1 MDIDTA
7 IRNAKTNRDCYLC
20 SKPGHIMRF
29 CPQGPNRIHGMLH
42 EMGPSVHM
50 SIMEE
55 LSGMVET
62 EEEEEEELFVN
73 EGLEEIAEDFTNG
86 QK

>member
-1 MDIDTA
+1 
-7 IRNAKTNRDCYLC
+7 
-20 SKPGHIMRF
+20 
-29 CPQGPNRIHGMLH
+29 
-42 EMGPSVHM
+42 MGPSVRM

-62 EEEEEEELFVN
+62 EEEEEEELFAN
-73 EGLEEIAEDFTNG
+73 EGFEEVAEDFTNG